1 MNTGAISRSYFNLAI
16 RVFIQSSNRN
26 GYWAKELG
34 WHGGTFDC
42 CSNSRMSEGGGRACL
57 IVKLEITFTEFS
69 FSEFFIG
76 KSMATKFNGTLLQ
89 RPQVAESRIN
99 RETMLK
105 SPGACTVPS
114 HKMNICDNIVLRPWQ
129 WIYHNRIYNSL
140 VSLGGTVLLLHSYL
154 GPTFGEMQ
162 DSLWIQDILA
172 AQNGKSD
179 IHDSMALFQ

>member
-1 MNTGAISRSYFNLAI
+1 
-16 RVFIQSSNRN
+16 
-26 GYWAKELG
+26 
-34 WHGGTFDC
+34 
-42 CSNSRMSEGGGRACL
+42 MSVGGGRACL

-99 RETMLK
+99 RETKLK

-129 WIYHNRIYNSL
+129 
-140 VSLGGTVLLLHSYL
+140 
-154 GPTFGEMQ
+154 
-162 DSLWIQDILA
+162 
-172 AQNGKSD
+172 
-179 IHDSMALFQ
+179 